1 MMTATLPPSPRML
14 ALAQAVEKIT
24 ERDGRP
30 PTYMQLGDELNVS
43 FTRARQLARAAR
55 DRGIIE
61 IRDGRQRGIR
71 VIDNKALRQGRRRG

>member
-14 ALAQAVEKIT
+14 ALAKAVEKIT
-24 ERDGRP
+24 GASGRA
-30 PTYMQLGDELNVS
+30 PTYQELGDELGVS
-43 FTRARQLARAAR
+43 FTRARQLAHAAR

-71 VIDNKALRQGRRRG
+71 VIENQALRQGRRRG